1 MAGRKD
7 GTPNPK
13 RKALRSGRKRTGSQI
28 ATDRALIA
36 ELFFKGGLSDYAIAA
51 ELNAR
56 EDVGYTLTRR
66 MISYEREQITKDY
79 STAHDEADTNFWMK
93 EAEMR
98 TYMVEVAAW
107 KGWELSLKPRERKVV
122 RSGYTGDSEFESIEK
137 LIEGNIGDK
146 GYLRIVLDAIGERNR
161 IRGIGATRLKIEAR
175 TEHIIKT
182 YAVISPEDWDAPDT
196 PDVIPGEFEEQG
208 ALSSGEG

>member
-1 MAGRKD
+1 MSKPSKRQD
-7 GTPNPK
+7 GTPNK
-13 RKALRSGRKRTGSQI
+13 KGVVRLGRKRTGSQI

-56 EDVGYTLTRR
+56 EGVSYTLSRR
-66 MISYEREQITKDY
+66 MISYEREQITKEY

-122 RSGYTGDSEFESIEK
+122 RSGFTGDNDFESVEE

-146 GYLRIVLDAIGERNR
+146 GFLRIILDAISERNR

-182 YAVISPEDWDAPDT
+182 YAIISPQDWDDPNI
-196 PDVIPGEFEEQG
+196 IPGEFEEQG
-208 ALSSGEG
+208 ALPSGES